1 MQGEKRI
8 KLVISTAILLVVAL
22 LGLSIYLLVTIHSKK
37 QILIKQQ
44 QEISKLES
52 QLDYYENQN
61 GNDTDNKESDIEIVV
76 PGE

>member
-8 KLVISTAILLVVAL
+8 KLLISTAILLVVAL
-22 LGLSIYLLVTIHSKK
+22 LGLSIFLLVCINNKK
-37 QILIKQQ
+37 TELLNQQ
-44 QEISKLES
+44 QEISKLQS

-61 GNDTDNKESDIEIVV
+61 SNNNDNKDSNSEIIV